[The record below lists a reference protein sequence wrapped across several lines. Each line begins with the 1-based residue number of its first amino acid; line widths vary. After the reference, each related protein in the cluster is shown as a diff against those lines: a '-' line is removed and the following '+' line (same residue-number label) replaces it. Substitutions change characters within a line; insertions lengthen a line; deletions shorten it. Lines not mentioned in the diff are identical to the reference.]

1 LKRRDRIRRR
11 REREAVDARLEAV
24 RPSDDPS
31 LRRPRRG
38 KPKKRRRGR
47 KTPSGRLLLL
57 ALLLLGVFCGIYLLV
72 SAVLGGGEEK
82 PMTVAVEQGDT
93 LSSVADKLE
102 EAGVIQSSKLFK
114 LETRIKGGEME
125 IKAGE
130 YRFVPGEDSEQI
142 LETLSS
148 GESISAFNITV
159 PEGLTLEQTARVVEE
174 EAGIPAEEFETA
186 AERTDY
192 EYDFLEDP
200 AIRTTEGFLFPKK
213 YEFERGVDAAQIV
226 DRFLQ
231 QYLLEKEGLVFAEAQ
246 DRFNLTEY
254 ELVTVASLVEKESAN
269 PEERSLIAGVIYNR
283 IRSGMPLQVDATV
296 QYALGKAKED
306 LKLDD
311 LDVDSPYN
319 TYKNPG
325 LPPGPISSPSRESIQ
340 AALEPAQTDYLYYV
354 LEAGGEEHF
363 FTDDYEEFLDAK
375 QKREPE
381 QESKATSISVTH

>member
-1 LKRRDRIRRR
+1 MGRRDRIRRR
-11 REREAVDARLEAV
+11 REREKLDARFQPG
-24 RPSDDPS
+24 RSSDHPSPE
-31 LRRPRRG
+31 RPRRG

-47 KTPSGRLLLL
+47 KTPAGRLLLL
-57 ALLLLGVFCGIYLLV
+57 ALLLLGVLYGLYLLA
-72 SAVLGGGEEK
+72 SAAFGGGEEE
-82 PMTVAVEQGDT
+82 PVTVAVEQGDT

-102 EAGVIQSSKLFK
+102 VAGVIESSNLFK
-114 LETRIKGGEME
+114 LETRLQGGDTE

-148 GESISAFNITV
+148 GESVSAFNITV

-174 EAGIPAEEFETA
+174 EGGIPAEEFETA
-186 AERTDY
+186 AGRTDY
-192 EYDFLEDP
+192 GYDFLEDP

-226 DRFLQ
+226 DRLLR
-231 QYLLEKEGLVFAEAQ
+231 QYLLEKEGLDFAEAQ

-254 ELVTVASLVEKESAN
+254 ELVTVASLVEEESAN

-283 IRSGMPLQVDATV
+283 IRSGMPLQIDATV

-319 TYKNPG
+319 TYKNRG

-340 AALEPAQTDYLYYV
+340 AALEPAETNYLYYV
-354 LEAGGEEHF
+354 LEADGEEHF
-363 FTDDYEEFLDAK
+363 FTDDYDEFLEAK
-375 QKREPE
+375 DQAENER
-381 QESKATSISVTH
+381 

>member
-1 LKRRDRIRRR
+1 MGRRDRIRRK
-11 REREAVDARLEAV
+11 REREEIDARLEAG
-24 RPSDDPS
+24 RSSDHPS
-31 LRRPRRG
+31 LERPRRG
-38 KPKKRRRGR
+38 KSKKRRRRR
-47 KTPSGRLLLL
+47 KTPAGRLLLL
-57 ALLLLGVFCGIYLLV
+57 ALLLLGVLYGIYLLA
-72 SAVLGGGEEK
+72 SAAFGSGEEE
-82 PMTVAVEQGDT
+82 PVTVAVEQGDT

-102 EAGVIQSSKLFK
+102 VAGVIESSNLFK
-114 LETRIKGGEME
+114 LETRLQGGDTE

-148 GESISAFNITV
+148 GESVSAFNITV

-174 EAGIPAEEFETA
+174 EGGIPAEEFETA
-186 AERTDY
+186 AGRTDY
-192 EYDFLEDP
+192 GYDFLEDP

-226 DRFLQ
+226 DRLLR
-231 QYLLEKEGLVFAEAQ
+231 QYLLEKEGLDFAEAQ

-254 ELVTVASLVEKESAN
+254 ELVTVASLVEEESAN

-283 IRSGMPLQVDATV
+283 IRSGMPLQIDATV

-319 TYKNPG
+319 TYKNRG

-340 AALEPAQTDYLYYV
+340 AALEPAETKYLYYV
-354 LEAGGEEHF
+354 LEADGEEHF
-363 FTDDYEEFLDAK
+363 FTDDYDEFLEAK
-375 QKREPE
+375 DQAENER
-381 QESKATSISVTH
+381 

>member
-1 LKRRDRIRRR
+1 MGRRDRIRRR
-11 REREAVDARLEAV
+11 REREKLDARFQPG
-24 RPSDDPS
+24 RSSDHPSPE
-31 LRRPRRG
+31 RPRRG

-47 KTPSGRLLLL
+47 KTPAGRLLLL
-57 ALLLLGVFCGIYLLV
+57 ALLLLGVLYGLYLLA
-72 SAVLGGGEEK
+72 SAAFGGGEEE
-82 PMTVAVEQGDT
+82 PVTVAVEQGDT

-102 EAGVIQSSKLFK
+102 AAGVIESSNLFK
-114 LETRIKGGEME
+114 LETRLQGGDTE

-148 GESISAFNITV
+148 GESVSAFNITV

-174 EAGIPAEEFETA
+174 EGGIPAEEFETA
-186 AERTDY
+186 AGRTDY
-192 EYDFLEDP
+192 GYDFLEDP

-226 DRFLQ
+226 DRLLR
-231 QYLLEKEGLVFAEAQ
+231 QYLLEKEGLDFAEAQ

-254 ELVTVASLVEKESAN
+254 ELVTVASLVEEESAN

-283 IRSGMPLQVDATV
+283 IRSGMPLQIDATV

-319 TYKNPG
+319 TYKNRG

-340 AALEPAQTDYLYYV
+340 AALEPAETNYLYYV
-354 LEAGGEEHF
+354 LEADGEEHF
-363 FTDDYEEFLDAK
+363 FTDDYDEFLEAK
-375 QKREPE
+375 DQAENER
-381 QESKATSISVTH
+381 

>member
-24 RPSDDPS
+24 RPFDDPS
-31 LRRPRRG
+31 LERPRRG

-47 KTPSGRLLLL
+47 KTPAGRLLLL
-57 ALLLLGVFCGIYLLV
+57 ALLLLGVLYGIYLLV
-72 SAVLGGGEEK
+72 SAVLGGGEEE
-82 PMTVAVEQGDT
+82 PVTVAVEQGDT

-102 EAGVIQSSKLFK
+102 EAGVIQSSTVFK
-114 LETRIKGGEME
+114 LESRFQGGETE

-148 GESISAFNITV
+148 GESISAFTITV

-174 EAGIPAEEFETA
+174 EGGVLAEEFETA
-186 AERTDY
+186 AGRIDY
-192 EYDFLEDP
+192 GYDFLEDP

-213 YEFERGVDAAQIV
+213 YEFERSVDAAQIV
-226 DRFLQ
+226 DRLLR
-231 QYLLEKEGLVFAEAQ
+231 QYLLEKEELDFAEAQ
-246 DRFNLTEY
+246 NRFNLREY

-269 PEERSLIAGVIYNR
+269 PEERPLIAGVIYNR
-283 IRSGMPLQVDATV
+283 IRSGMPLQIDATV
-296 QYALGKAKED
+296 QYALGKVKED
-306 LKLDD
+306 LKFDD

-319 TYKNPG
+319 TYKNSG

-354 LEAGGEEHF
+354 LEADGEKHF
-363 FTDDYEEFLDAK
+363 FTDDYDEFLEAK
-375 QKREPE
+375 DQAENER
-381 QESKATSISVTH
+381 

>member
-1 LKRRDRIRRR
+1 LKRRDRTRRR

-24 RPSDDPS
+24 RPFDDPS
-31 LRRPRRG
+31 LGRPRRG

-47 KTPSGRLLLL
+47 RKPPAWRLLLL
-57 ALLLLGVFCGIYLLV
+57 ALLLLGVLYGIYLLV
-72 SAVLGGGEEK
+72 SAVLGGGEEE
-82 PMTVAVEQGDT
+82 PVTVAVEQGDT
-93 LSSVADKLE
+93 LSSVADQLE
-102 EAGVIQSSKLFK
+102 EAGVIQSSTVFK
-114 LETRIKGGEME
+114 LESRFQGGETE

-148 GESISAFNITV
+148 GESISAFTITV

-174 EAGIPAEEFETA
+174 EGGVLAEEFETA
-186 AERTDY
+186 AGRIDY
-192 EYDFLEDP
+192 GYDFLEDP

-226 DRFLQ
+226 DRLLR
-231 QYLLEKEGLVFAEAQ
+231 QYLLEKEELDFAEAQ
-246 DRFNLTEY
+246 DRFNLREY

-269 PEERSLIAGVIYNR
+269 PEERPLIAGVIYNR
-283 IRSGMPLQVDATV
+283 IRSGMPLQIDATV

-306 LKLDD
+306 LKFDD

-319 TYKNPG
+319 TYKNSG
-325 LPPGPISSPSRESIQ
+325 LPPAPISSPSRESIQ

-354 LEAGGEEHF
+354 LEADGEKHF
-363 FTDDYEEFLDAK
+363 FTDDYDEFLEAK
-375 QKREPE
+375 DQAENER
-381 QESKATSISVTH
+381 